1 MAPEERQLLV
11 ETAKTVVGLFED
23 RDDMVVAITAVIL
36 DLYRID
42 FQRGHQTKQEA
53 LSRLQMQRG
62 ELSVVDPKQRGVK
75 FLDALIETLRSDKL
89 DAATLLREPP
99 AGSA

>member
-42 FQRGHQTKQEA
+42 FQRDHQTKQRFRVYRYNA
-53 LSRLQMQRG
+53 MN
-62 ELSVVDPKQRGVK
+62 
-75 FLDALIETLRSDKL
+75 
-89 DAATLLREPP
+89 
-99 AGSA
+99 